1 MMMNIQDMLNQY
13 AQGGFD
19 VTDDAEETAIVEY
32 IQEHQQECPIE
43 LYRGM
48 MVEEDFEIE
57 VGEIV
62 EWENS
67 FASFDEDF
75 EKAKDFALR
84 IRYGVLYI
92 LENPVGL
99 PLYVHADT
107 CWDEQE
113 WLILDG
119 KFEVTDVEKD
129 GDLTIARI
137 RKI

>member
-1 MMMNIQDMLNQY
+1 MMMNILTNY
-13 AQGGFD
+13 AQQGFD
-19 VTDDAEETAIVEY
+19 VIDSAEETAIVEY

-62 EWENS
+62 EFENS
-67 FASFDEDF
+67 CASFDEDMA
-75 EKAKDFALR
+75 KAKDFALR

-99 PLYVHADT
+99 PLYEHADT

-119 KFEVTDVEKD
+119 EFEVTDVEKD

-137 RKI
+137 KKV